1 MLREAK
7 RVVSDAEGS
16 FQLTG
21 IARNAQ
27 SCVARADDLDG
38 ASGML
43 TGARPGQTVTVALQ
57 GTGLA
62 SAPENQVEAAPRA
75 L

>member
-1 MLREAK
+1 MLHESK
-7 RVVSDAEGS
+7 RVVSDAEGG

-21 IARNAQ
+21 IAQNAQ
-27 SCVARADDLDG
+27 SCVVRADDSEG
-38 ASGML
+38 ACGML

-57 GTGLA
+57 ATGLA
-62 SAPENQVEAAPRA
+62 SAPA